1 MDRDLM
7 YPAELDPKTELKSRP
22 SAHAPY
28 WYVDADTDSA
38 IEVKSSLAL
47 PLTLLPLLTTLD

>member
-1 MDRDLM
+1 M